1 MWFVTYYYNMVLF
14 IEEGYSSACAEI
26 KILNVTVFWYLHVS
40 RGLAEIV
47 LQVMNIHCIPLLSII
62 VKGECFPMI

>member
-26 KILNVTVFWYLHVS
+26 KILNLTVFWYLRVS
-40 RGLAEIV
+40 RRLAEI
-47 LQVMNIHCIPLLSII
+47 LIRVMNIHCIPLLSII
-62 VKGECFPMI
+62 VKGNVVQ